1 MKRLVLKRKG
11 EIGSVL
17 VVSLIMLTVITL
29 MVTSAYNASTTNLQS
44 VGNMQFRNEA
54 LASANIA
61 IDQVISSPFTDSP
74 AAEDINI
81 DIDNSG
87 TTDYIVNITL
97 PTCVRATVASTPALS
112 SLSLPAMSGSSSWN
126 TVWEVEATVT
136 DANSGVAVEV
146 HSGVRVLLTQAEK
159 DAVCA

>member
-1 MKRLVLKRKG
+1 MNPFTLKRQRETG
-11 EIGSVL
+11 AVL
-17 VVSLIMLTVITL
+17 VVSLILLTVITL
-29 MVTSAYNASTTNLQS
+29 MVTSAYNMSTTNLQS

-54 LASANIA
+54 ITSANLA
-61 IDQVISSPFTDSP
+61 INQVLSSPFTDAP

-97 PTCVRATVASTPALS
+97 PTCVEATVASTPALS
-112 SLSLPAMSGSSSWN
+112 SLSLPTMSGSSSWN
-126 TVWEVEATVT
+126 TTWDIQATVT
-136 DANSGVAVEV
+136 DANSGVTVEV